1 VTVLTLF
8 PLPLVIGRKRQR
20 AKFRKVLGR
29 MLVED
34 VAAGLVIGTT
44 RKHKH
49 RQRGDKRSPHISPKG
64 KSAAAIGVQLLEQLE
79 ANHPNRRCG
88 SNAIAGELEE

>member
-1 VTVLTLF
+1 VTVLTLL

-29 MLVED
+29 VLVED

-44 RKHKH
+44 RKHKQWQA
-49 RQRGDKRSPHISPKG
+49 RRPAFPAYFPTKASQPLRS
-64 KSAAAIGVQLLEQLE
+64 AR
-79 ANHPNRRCG
+79 NT
-88 SNAIAGELEE
+88 